1 MKVRVNGETREVRA
15 TDLAALVE
23 ELDYGEAPVATA
35 RNQTFV
41 RGKDRAQT
49 RIAEGDDIE
58 ILTPRQGG

>member
-15 TDLAALVE
+15 TNLAALIA
-23 ELDYGEAPVATA
+23 ELDYGEALVATA

-41 RGKDRAQT
+41 RGKDRVQT
-49 RIAEGDDIE
+49 QIAEGDEIE